1 MKIAIRFTV
10 FFIVTIALIF
20 LTFIKTSIGIALI
33 VLGLLG
39 IGIYDILQTKRTILR
54 NFPIIGHM
62 RFLLESIS
70 PELHQYFIEGNTKGK
85 PISRN
90 VRTYVYARAKLENEN
105 HPFGTELNV
114 NEENYIWMRHSIY
127 AGKRLSEA
135 PRNIVGNHQCS
146 APYSASLFNIS
157 AMSFGALSKNA
168 ISALNLGAKQGG
180 FMHDTGEGGISPYHL
195 LGGDLVYQVGT
206 GYFGCRTP
214 EGKFSAENFAKTVNI
229 PQVKMISLKLSQGA
243 KPGHGGILPASKNN
257 DEIAKI
263 RGVKPHTTIFSP
275 PSHTAFSNPIEMMEF
290 IAELR
295 RLSGGK
301 PVGFKLAIGSKKEF
315 IDICEAII
323 QTGIIPDFIT
333 VDGAEGGTGAAP
345 LDFTDHVGMPWE
357 EALCFVVDTLR
368 GYDLKK
374 HIKVIT
380 ATRIFTAFDIFKALC
395 IGADITNSARGMMLA
410 IGCIQALKC
419 HTNECPTGVATN
431 NARLVN
437 GLVITEKDKRV
448 YNYHQR
454 TISDFMDLLSAAGC
468 QSIEDVSRDFI
479 YKKLHDKT
487 YSFQEIYPDV
497 EIGSLLKTS
506 TTN

>member
-1 MKIAIRFTV
+1 MRIAIRFTV
-10 FFIVTIALIF
+10 FFFVVVVLIF
-20 LTFIKTSIGIALI
+20 LTFVKTSIGIAAI

-39 IGIYDILQTKRTILR
+39 VGLYDIFQTKRTILR

-105 HPFGTELNV
+105 HPFGTELDV
-114 NEENYIWMRHSIY
+114 YQDNYTWMRHSIY
-127 AGKRLSEA
+127 AGKRLSDF
-135 PRNIVGNHQCS
+135 PRVVVGNSQCK
-146 APYSASLFNIS
+146 APYQASLFNIS
-157 AMSFGALSKNA
+157 AMSFGSLSKNA
-168 ISALNLGAKQGG
+168 ISALNIGAKNGK

-206 GYFGCRTP
+206 GYFGCRTTD
-214 EGKFSAENFAKTVNI
+214 GKFSRENFAKSANI
-229 PQVKMISLKLSQGA
+229 ENVKMISVKLSQGA

-257 DEIAKI
+257 QEIAAI
-263 RGVKPHTTIFSP
+263 RGVVPHTTIFSP
-275 PSHTAFSNPIEMMEF
+275 PSHSAFSNPIEMMQF

-295 RLSGGK
+295 ELSNGK
-301 PVGFKLAIGSKKEF
+301 PVGFKLAIGSKVEF
-315 IDICEAII
+315 DQICQAMLT
-323 QTGIIPDFIT
+323 TGIKPDFII

-357 EALCFVVDTLR
+357 QALVFVVDTLR

-374 HIKVIT
+374 DITVIT

-395 IGADITNSARGMMLA
+395 IGADLTNSARGMMLA

-431 NARLVN
+431 NPRLVN
-437 GLVITEKDKRV
+437 GLVIEQKHQRV
-448 YNYHQR
+448 TNYHQR
-454 TISDFMDLLSAAGC
+454 ILSDFLDLLAAAGC
-468 QSIEDVSRDFI
+468 NSTQELSRGFI
-479 YKKLHDKT
+479 YKKLDNKT
-487 YSFQEIYPDV
+487 LCYDELYPEV
-497 EIGSLLKTS
+497 EIGSYLNK
-506 TTN
+506 